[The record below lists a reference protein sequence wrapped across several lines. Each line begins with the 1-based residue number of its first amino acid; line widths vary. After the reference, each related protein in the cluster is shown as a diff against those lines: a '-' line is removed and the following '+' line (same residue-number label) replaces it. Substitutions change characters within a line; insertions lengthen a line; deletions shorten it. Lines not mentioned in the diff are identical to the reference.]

1 MEFFYHETDNNVLI
15 LAADGGLNRQ
25 TADQFIA
32 ELQRLVD
39 AGLRRIVVDCSK
51 LDYVSSYGLGVL
63 MRIHKRMAEA
73 GGEVKLARVGGAVAQ
88 LLHAMQLNRI
98 FEMYP
103 DVDQARLAFRP
114 PDTASQT

>member
-1 MEFFYHETDNNVLI
+1 MEFYYHEVDANVLV
-15 LAADGGLNRQ
+15 LAVDGGLNRQ

-32 ELQRLVD
+32 ELQKLVE

-63 MRIHKRMAEA
+63 MRIHQRMAEA

-88 LLHAMQLNRI
+88 LLQAMQLNRI
-98 FEMYP
+98 FQMYG
-103 DVDQARLAFRP
+103 DVDQARLAFRAP
-114 PDTASQT
+114 EASSQG